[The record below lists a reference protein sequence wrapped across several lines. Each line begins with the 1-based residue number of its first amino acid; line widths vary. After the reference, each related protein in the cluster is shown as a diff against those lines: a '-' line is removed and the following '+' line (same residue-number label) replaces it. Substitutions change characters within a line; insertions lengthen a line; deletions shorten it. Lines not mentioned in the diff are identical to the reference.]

1 MVDWGEYAKL
11 LAGLM
16 SIVDPVGAIPVFLYL
31 TESRTPGERR
41 RIAFHCALAVSFI
54 LLGALIAGEQVLRL
68 FSISVPAF
76 RIAGGVLIMLMGIS
90 MLHASP
96 DRSRHTPQE
105 RLLSHEKASIAAVAL
120 AIPLLGGP
128 GAMSAIIVYAHEKCS
143 CWQHYLLVSLAIGTV
158 AVAVLAALWMA
169 PTIASKLGKTGVNVI
184 TRVMGLIIFSIAV
197 EFIAK
202 GLTDLFPALGKTT

>member
-1 MVDWGEYAKL
+1 
-11 LAGLM
+11 M

-31 TESRTPGERR
+31 TVSRSPEVRR
-41 RIAFHCALAVSFI
+41 RIAFNCASAVSLV
-54 LLGALIAGEQVLRL
+54 LLGALLAGEHVLCL

-76 RIAGGVLIMLMGIS
+76 QIAGGVLIMTMGTS

-105 RLLSHEKASIAAVAL
+105 RLLSYDKASIAVVPL
-120 AIPLLGGP
+120 GILLLGGP

-169 PTIASKLGKTGVNVI
+169 PMIASKLGKTGVNVI
-184 TRVMGLIIFSIAV
+184 TRVMGLITFSIAV
-197 EFIAK
+197 ECIAK
-202 GLTDLFPALGKTT
+202 GLTELFPALGKPA